1 MTSESQWSLRVYFF
15 SISSFLFYFS
25 RSRPDQTRSRT
36 GLQLVRDQS
45 KSEASP
51 LTILKPFY
59 FSNLFFNCILP
70 FESYKKLWAWVL
82 NIGLSDFF
90 QLAGYFQF
98 RIFFKSTGKLQNS
111 VSLCVEYW
119 LVRSLPSC
127 RKLFGIFYSAGNL
140 FGGLTIPWACVSSI
154 GLSDLFHLAGNLQ
167 ISLEP
172 IARRTYSSSRL
183 TLFLP

>member
-1 MTSESQWSLRVYFF
+1 MRSLSVVRSCLEVATTVVQTQYMTSESQWSLRVYFF
-15 SISSFLFYFS
+15 SILSFLFYFS

-59 FSNLFFNCILP
+59 FSNLFFNGFLL

-98 RIFFKSTGKLQNS
+98 SLFSNLQKSYK
-111 VSLCVEYW
+111 
-119 LVRSLPSC
+119 
-127 RKLFGIFYSAGNL
+127 
-140 FGGLTIPWACVSSI
+140 IPWACVSSI